1 MPGWDETFR
10 WLRTTGNRAA
20 GEILVRAME
29 VSSSEIRKAAVFA
42 LMGRMESTGHQII
55 LDRVDPASEEWRG
68 QFYCLPVPFLDY
80 LRTVLIR
87 GGPAER
93 EKACH
98 FLLATEQFEFVPFLT
113 NALEHRECEPR
124 SVVIHTILELCRRLK
139 QHMETSDDG
148 AQVNHCG
155 RVAEQLRRALLI
167 AADRFPKHECRE
179 VLQTYLLLAKGR
191 AGSLAGIVNNRGH
204 PARRALFD
212 IFLRET
218 SPDVLAVICHF
229 LYQPDV
235 PDDLVSIISRRSD
248 LPFIRRFLAAVGSQP
263 DAVVVRN
270 LKRFHNFRWLKD
282 LPQLLPQL
290 EEGEQEA
297 ILVIVTHAR
306 VSRNE
311 ALKAIGQ
318 VLLEGQPAGRRA
330 AAEALAGFHGTEAN
344 ALAIRAMQDQDPSV
358 QAAIIPQLRHR
369 GIFGALPYIVSKL
382 DSRHPLVRRAARKTL
397 REFKFTRFLQVWDL
411 LAPEVRKNTGMLVK
425 RVDPRAALLL
435 RAELLS
441 PFRLRRLRALE
452 VAIELELVSR
462 LESSIVSLLE
472 DEDSAVRAQ
481 AARALVQSD
490 SAESYRALLE
500 ASDDAS
506 AIVRS
511 AVLQSL
517 EERRHRM
524 ELPKQLQQQ
533 SASEDSG
540 GKIPGLPPVAS
551 PSANGHDYGQDS
563 SSQLSPSR

>member
-10 WLRTTGNRAA
+10 WLKITGNRAA

-29 VSSSEIRKAAVFA
+29 VSSSEIRRAAASA
-42 LMGRMESTGHQII
+42 LMGRTESKGHQII

-68 QFYCLPVPFLDY
+68 QFDSLPIPFLDH

-87 GGPAER
+87 GEPAEG

-98 FLLATEQFEFVPFLT
+98 FLLATEQFEFVPFLA
-113 NALEHRECEPR
+113 NVLEHRECEPR
-124 SVVIHTILELCRRLK
+124 SVVIHTIVELCRRLK
-139 QHMETSDDG
+139 QHMETSNDDS
-148 AQVNHCG
+148 QVNRYW
-155 RVAEQLRRALLI
+155 RVAEQLRRALLV

-179 VLQTYLLLAKGR
+179 VLEAYLVLAEGR
-191 AGSLAGIVNNRGH
+191 SGSLAGIVNNRWH
-204 PARRALFD
+204 PARRALLD
-212 IFLRET
+212 IFLGET
-218 SPDVLAVICHF
+218 SPDVLAVICNF
-229 LYQPDV
+229 LYQPEIT
-235 PDDLVSIISRRSD
+235 DDLVSIISRRSD
-248 LPFIRRFLAAVGSQP
+248 LPFIRHFLGAVGLQP
-263 DAVVVRN
+263 NPVVERN
-270 LKRFHNFRWLKD
+270 LRRFHNFRWLKD
-282 LPQLLPQL
+282 IPQLLPQL
-290 EEGEQEA
+290 DEMEQQA
-297 ILVIVTHAR
+297 IPVIVTRSR
-306 VSRNE
+306 VPRNE
-311 ALKAIGQ
+311 ALKVIGQ
-318 VLLEGQPAGRRA
+318 VLLEGLPAGRRS

-382 DSRHPLVRRAARKTL
+382 DSPYPLVRRAARKTL

-411 LAPEVRKNTGMLVK
+411 LAPDVRKNTGMLVK

-435 RAELLS
+435 RSELLS

-452 VAIELELVSR
+452 VAIELDLVSR

-481 AARALVQSD
+481 AARALVESN

-500 ASDDAS
+500 ASNDAS
-506 AIVRS
+506 ALVRS
-511 AVLQSL
+511 AVSQSL
-517 EERRHRM
+517 EERRRRM
-524 ELPKQLQQQ
+524 ELPKQSQQQ

-540 GKIPGLPPVAS
+540 GKILGLPPGAS
-551 PSANGHDYGQDS
+551 PSASGHDYGQDL